1 MISKPSVHVV
11 AQPEYLGPHENKFA
25 FSYTIYIT
33 NRSDRIITLRNRHW
47 IITHANGDTE
57 EVIGE
62 GVIGET
68 PELAPGASYRYTSGA
83 LIPTPVGSMRGSYG
97 FVTKEGESF
106 RADIPEFAL
115 PRPGYSALVCSPCKG
130 QAIPCGLRL
139 VLEQQG
145 SSEPYNI
152 RVTVH

>member
-1 MISKPSVHVV
+1 MNQKPDVHVV
-11 AQPEYLGPHENKFA
+11 AQPEYLGPHEDKFA

-33 NRSDRIITLRNRHW
+33 NQSDRVITLRNRHW

-68 PELAPGASYRYTSGA
+68 PELAPGESYSYTSGA
-83 LIPTPVGSMRGSYG
+83 LIPTPMGSMKGSYG
-97 FVTKEGESF
+97 FVTQEGDSF

-115 PRPGYSALVCSPCKG
+115 HAPDTL
-130 QAIPCGLRL
+130 
-139 VLEQQG
+139 
-145 SSEPYNI
+145 
-152 RVTVH
+152 H